1 MSPARPAHNRGLSV
15 ALSLC
20 FLYALCSGTAR
31 AASPP
36 ADQGAVPTVS
46 LLTFGPGDQAFA
58 KFGHN
63 ALLVHDP
70 SRPPESR
77 DLVFNYGTF
86 SFDSPLLVL
95 NFLKGDL
102 RYWLSVSTL
111 SRTVAGYR
119 AVNRSV
125 FAKQLALTPA
135 QAQGIVGLLH
145 ENAKPENRYYRYDY
159 YRDNCS
165 TRVRDLLD
173 KTLGGALERA
183 SRTSTAYSYRDHTR
197 RLTRD
202 SPLLF
207 FGLDLAM
214 GLYID
219 HPITEWEAMF
229 LPMEVDGQIDEARD
243 RSRGTACAPGEKS
256 GRALPRHSPGASRDD
271 VGAHLAVVARRPRA
285 GGRVLHPGA
294 NAQPLGTPGVC
305 RQHGAGW
312 FHRGRCRDAPD
323 RTLGLHRSPGDLL
336 ESEHPIVPGMGLG
349 SAGLRLGSGAHATQ
363 VLATF
368 AALVRRHGALCAAC
382 FGDPGRIA
390 LESAQRTCARSA
402 RALLDRRRTRRL
414 GASRS
419 SSHRPAHCE
428 AAGGLRHVLAGGGNE
443 EDGLDPDAIQ
453 RAAHSAPAAV
463 QDMGVDHGRRDV
475 LVTQQLLY
483 RSDVIAGSQEMGRE
497 AMAQRVTTCGL
508 RNAGFP
514 DGLFDRPLEGLLVE
528 VMAAH

>member
-1 MSPARPAHNRGLSV
+1 MATRCSAPSQCPLRALPIIVASGFRCRCAFCMRCARARPERRHR
-15 ALSLC
+15 
-20 FLYALCSGTAR
+20 R
-31 AASPP
+31 

-77 DLVFNYGTF
+77 DLVFNYGAY

-95 NFLKGDL
+95 DFLKGDL

-125 FAKQLALTPA
+125 FVKQLALTPA
-135 QAQGIVGLLH
+135 QAQEIAGLLH

-214 GLYID
+214 GPYID

-229 LPMEVDGQIDEARD
+229 LPMEVDGKLTKLEIDHAGQRVPLVKNQGVLFSAIRPELPETMSVPIWPWLLGGLAL
-243 RSRGTACAPGEKS
+243 GAGFYTL
-256 GRALPRHSPGASRDD
+256 GRMRNRWGHLGFAASTGLVGFIAGAAGMLLIALWAFTDHRVTYWNQNILLCPVWALALPVFALDLGRTQPKCSRLSLRWFGATGLCALLALAIQVVSPSSQHNGPALALLAPCWIGAAL
-271 VGAHLAVVARRPRA
+271 GA
-285 GGRVLHPGA
+285 
-294 NAQPLGTPGVC
+294 
-305 RQHGAGW
+305 W
-312 FHRGRCRDAPD
+312 
-323 RTLGLHRSPGDLL
+323 
-336 ESEHPIVPGMGLG
+336 E
-349 SAGLRLGSGAHATQ
+349 RLGRPLTAQ
-363 VLATF
+363 LA
-368 AALVRRHGALCAAC
+368 
-382 FGDPGRIA
+382 
-390 LESAQRTCARSA
+390 AR
-402 RALLDRRRTRRL
+402 
-414 GASRS
+414 
-419 SSHRPAHCE
+419 
-428 AAGGLRHVLAGGGNE
+428 
-443 EDGLDPDAIQ
+443 Q
-453 RAAHSAPAAV
+453 RADSA
-463 QDMGVDHGRRDV
+463 
-475 LVTQQLLY
+475 T
-483 RSDVIAGSQEMGRE
+483 S
-497 AMAQRVTTCGL
+497 
-508 RNAGFP
+508 
-514 DGLFDRPLEGLLVE
+514 
-528 VMAAH
+528 

>member
-1 MSPARPAHNRGLSV
+1 MSPARLAHNRGFWV
-15 ALSLC
+15 PLSLC
-20 FLYALCSGTAR
+20 FLYALCSGTSR

-77 DLVFNYGTF
+77 DLVFNYGAY

-95 NFLKGDL
+95 DFLKGDL

-125 FAKQLALTPA
+125 FVKQLAFTPA
-135 QAQGIVGLLH
+135 QAQEIAGLLH

-214 GLYID
+214 GPYID

-229 LPMEVDGQIDEARD
+229 LPMEVDRKLTKLEIDHAGQRVPLVKNQGVLFRAIRPQLPETMSVPVWPWLLGGLAL
-243 RSRGTACAPGEKS
+243 GTGFYTL
-256 GRALPRHSPGASRDD
+256 GRMRNRWGHLGFAASTALVGFIAGAAGMLLIALWAFTDHRVTYWNQNILLCPVWALALPVFALDLGRTQPKCSRLSLRWFGATGLCALLALAIQVVSPSSQHNGPALALLAPCWIGAAL
-271 VGAHLAVVARRPRA
+271 GAWERLGRP
-285 GGRVLHPGA
+285 LT
-294 NAQPLGTPGVC
+294 AQP
-305 RQHGAGW
+305 
-312 FHRGRCRDAPD
+312 
-323 RTLGLHRSPGDLL
+323 
-336 ESEHPIVPGMGLG
+336 
-349 SAGLRLGSGAHATQ
+349 
-363 VLATF
+363 
-368 AALVRRHGALCAAC
+368 AAR
-382 FGDPGRIA
+382 
-390 LESAQRTCARSA
+390 
-402 RALLDRRRTRRL
+402 
-414 GASRS
+414 
-419 SSHRPAHCE
+419 
-428 AAGGLRHVLAGGGNE
+428 
-443 EDGLDPDAIQ
+443 Q
-453 RAAHSAPAAV
+453 RADSA
-463 QDMGVDHGRRDV
+463 
-475 LVTQQLLY
+475 T
-483 RSDVIAGSQEMGRE
+483 S
-497 AMAQRVTTCGL
+497 
-508 RNAGFP
+508 
-514 DGLFDRPLEGLLVE
+514 
-528 VMAAH
+528 